1 MSKVII
7 VGAGLVGS
15 LWALLLAKRGH
26 TVHVYERRPDM
37 RAAGFV
43 GGRSINLAM
52 SARGWKAMR
61 RAGIDGAIRQTGIPM
76 YGREMHQ
83 EDGSL
88 AFQPYGQAGQAI
100 FSVSRGGLNKSLI
113 EAADAHENVHF
124 FFERKCEK
132 VDLRGQ
138 RITFS
143 DAEGRMET
151 LEYTVLFGAD
161 GAFSA
166 VRGAMMR
173 TPKFNYSQ
181 SYLEHGY
188 KELTIPPAADGTHR
202 MKVEALHIWP
212 RGQFMLIALPNPDG
226 SFTCTLFLP
235 FDGEESFANLQ
246 TRDQINAFFNKYFPD
261 TLDLIP
267 DLAGNFLENP
277 TPPLVTIRCNPWQ
290 YGGHTCLMGDASHAI
305 VPFYGQGMNS
315 GFEDCTILDDLV
327 AEHGADW
334 SQVVQTFSDTRPE
347 DADAIA
353 DLALRNFV
361 EMRDSVA
368 DPEFLQRKKLE
379 KHLHATY
386 GDAFLPVYSMVTF
399 SEIPYREAL
408 AATGAQDK
416 LFERIRTV
424 EGWAD
429 DPGQDRVR
437 TLVERAL
444 QLDEKP

>member
-1 MSKVII
+1 MNDSPI
-7 VGAGLVGS
+7 VLIGAGLVGA

-52 SARGWKAMR
+52 SVRGWKAMR
-61 RAGIDGAIRQTGIPM
+61 RAGIAGDIRQTGIPM
-76 YGREMHQ
+76 YGRELHQ
-83 EDGSL
+83 DDGTL
-88 AFQPYGQAGQAI
+88 AFQAYGQAGQAI
-100 FSVSRGGLNKSLI
+100 FSVSRGGLNRSLI
-113 EAADAHENVHF
+113 EAADAYASVTF
-124 FFERKCEK
+124 FFERKCEA
-132 VDLRGQ
+132 VDLRAQ
-138 RITFS
+138 QVTFS
-143 DAEGRMET
+143 DAAGKHET
-151 LEYTVLFGAD
+151 IDYRVLFGAD

-166 VRGAMMR
+166 VRSALMR

-181 SYLEHGY
+181 HYLEHGY
-188 KELTIPPAADGTHR
+188 KELTIPPAPGGGFR
-202 MKVEALHIWP
+202 MKKEALHIWP

-235 FDGEESFANLQ
+235 FEGEESFAKLQ
-246 TRDQINAFFNKYFPD
+246 TRDQIRAFFQKYFPD
-261 TLDLIP
+261 TLNLIP
-267 DLAGNFLENP
+267 DLVDNFLENP

-290 YGGHTCLMGDASHAI
+290 YGGHTCLLGDASHAI

-327 AEHGADW
+327 AEHGDDW
-334 SQVVQTFSDTRPE
+334 PTVIRTFSDTRPT

-368 DPEFLQRKKLE
+368 DPEFLRRKRVE
-379 KHLHATY
+379 KHLHRTY

-408 AATGAQDK
+408 AATGAQDR
-416 LFERIRTV
+416 LFERIKTV
-424 EGWAD
+424 DGWSE
-429 DPGQDRVR
+429 DPAQPAVR
-437 TLVERAL
+437 ELVEKYLR
-444 QLDEKP
+444 K

>member
-1 MSKVII
+1 MNDSPI
-7 VGAGLVGS
+7 VLIGAGLVGA

-52 SARGWKAMR
+52 SVRGWKAMR
-61 RAGIDGAIRQTGIPM
+61 RAGIAGDIRQTGIPM
-76 YGREMHQ
+76 YGRELHQ
-83 EDGSL
+83 DDGTL
-88 AFQPYGQAGQAI
+88 AFQAYGQAGQAI
-100 FSVSRGGLNKSLI
+100 FSVSRGGLNRSLI
-113 EAADAHENVHF
+113 EAADAYASVTF
-124 FFERKCEK
+124 FFERKCEA
-132 VDLRGQ
+132 VDLRAQ
-138 RITFS
+138 QVTFS
-143 DAEGRMET
+143 DAAGKHET
-151 LEYTVLFGAD
+151 IDYRVLFGAD

-166 VRGAMMR
+166 VRSALMR

-181 SYLEHGY
+181 HYLEHGY
-188 KELTIPPAADGTHR
+188 KELTIPPAPGGGFR
-202 MKVEALHIWP
+202 MKKEALHIWP

-235 FDGEESFANLQ
+235 FEGEESFAKLQ
-246 TRDQINAFFNKYFPD
+246 TRDQIRAFFQKYFPD

-267 DLAGNFLENP
+267 DLVDNFLGNP

-290 YGGHTCLMGDASHAI
+290 YGGHTCLLGDASHAI

-327 AEHGADW
+327 AEHGDDW
-334 SQVVQTFSDTRPE
+334 STVIRTFSDTRPT

-368 DPEFLQRKKLE
+368 DPEFLRRKRVE
-379 KHLHATY
+379 KHLHRTY

-408 AATGAQDK
+408 AATGAQDR
-416 LFERIRTV
+416 LFERIKTV
-424 EGWAD
+424 DGWSE
-429 DPGQDRVR
+429 DPAQPAVR
-437 TLVERAL
+437 ELVEKYLR
-444 QLDEKP
+444 K

>member
-1 MSKVII
+1 MNDSPI
-7 VGAGLVGS
+7 VLIGAGLVGA

-52 SARGWKAMR
+52 SVRGWKAMR
-61 RAGIDGAIRQTGIPM
+61 RAGIAGDIRQTGIPM
-76 YGREMHQ
+76 YGRELHQ
-83 EDGSL
+83 DDGTL
-88 AFQPYGQAGQAI
+88 AFQAYGQAGQAI
-100 FSVSRGGLNKSLI
+100 FSVSRGGLNRSLI
-113 EAADAHENVHF
+113 EAADAYASVTF
-124 FFERKCEK
+124 FFERKCEA
-132 VDLRGQ
+132 VDLRAQ
-138 RITFS
+138 QVTFS
-143 DAEGRMET
+143 DAAGKHET
-151 LEYTVLFGAD
+151 IDYRVLFGAD

-166 VRGAMMR
+166 VRSALMR

-181 SYLEHGY
+181 HYLEHGY
-188 KELTIPPAADGTHR
+188 KELTIPPAPGGGFR
-202 MKVEALHIWP
+202 MKKEALHIWP

-235 FDGEESFANLQ
+235 FEGEESFAKLQ
-246 TRDQINAFFNKYFPD
+246 TRDQIRAFFQKYFPD
-261 TLDLIP
+261 TLNLIP
-267 DLAGNFLENP
+267 DLVDNFLGNP

-290 YGGHTCLMGDASHAI
+290 YGGHTCLLGDASHAI

-327 AEHGADW
+327 AEHGDDW
-334 SQVVQTFSDTRPE
+334 STVIRTFSDTRPT

-368 DPEFLQRKKLE
+368 DPEFLRRKRVE
-379 KHLHATY
+379 KHLHRTY

-408 AATGAQDK
+408 AATGAQDR
-416 LFERIRTV
+416 LFERIKTV
-424 EGWAD
+424 DGWSE
-429 DPGQDRVR
+429 DPAQPAVR
-437 TLVERAL
+437 ELVEKYLR
-444 QLDEKP
+444 K

>member
-1 MSKVII
+1 MNDSPI
-7 VGAGLVGS
+7 VLIGAGLVGA

-52 SARGWKAMR
+52 SVRGWKAMR
-61 RAGIDGAIRQTGIPM
+61 RAGIAGDIRQTGIPM
-76 YGREMHQ
+76 YGRELHQ
-83 EDGSL
+83 DDGTL
-88 AFQPYGQAGQAI
+88 AFQAYGQAGQAI
-100 FSVSRGGLNKSLI
+100 FSVSRGGLNRSLI
-113 EAADAHENVHF
+113 EAADAYESVTF
-124 FFERKCEK
+124 FFERKCEA
-132 VDLRGQ
+132 VDLRAQ
-138 RITFS
+138 QVTFS
-143 DAEGRMET
+143 DAAGKHET
-151 LEYTVLFGAD
+151 IDYRVLFGAD

-166 VRGAMMR
+166 VRSALMR

-181 SYLEHGY
+181 HYLEHGY
-188 KELTIPPAADGTHR
+188 KELTIPPAPGGGFR
-202 MKVEALHIWP
+202 MKKEALHIWP

-235 FDGEESFANLQ
+235 FEGEESFAKLQ
-246 TRDQINAFFNKYFPD
+246 TRDQIRAFFQKYFPD
-261 TLDLIP
+261 TLNLIP
-267 DLAGNFLENP
+267 DLVDNFLGNP

-290 YGGHTCLMGDASHAI
+290 YGGHTCLLGDASHAI

-327 AEHGADW
+327 AEHGDDW
-334 SQVVQTFSDTRPE
+334 STVIRTFSDTRPT

-368 DPEFLQRKKLE
+368 DPEFLRRKRVE
-379 KHLHATY
+379 KHLHRTY

-408 AATGAQDK
+408 AATGAQDR
-416 LFERIRTV
+416 LFERIKTV
-424 EGWAD
+424 DGWSE
-429 DPGQDRVR
+429 DPAQPAVR
-437 TLVERAL
+437 ELVEKYLR
-444 QLDEKP
+444 K